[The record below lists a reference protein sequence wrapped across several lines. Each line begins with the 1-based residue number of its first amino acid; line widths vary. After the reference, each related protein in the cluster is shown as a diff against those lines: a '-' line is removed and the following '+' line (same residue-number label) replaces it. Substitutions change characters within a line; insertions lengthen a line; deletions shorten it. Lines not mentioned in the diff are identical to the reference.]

1 MLNRIF
7 LYATIIGA
15 VYLYYTTPTI
25 EDHKAVLLTALQQ
38 EYPIPVSMQE
48 RVWKDLDYSNFIVC
62 SFMKTSEDS
71 KMITSGYLKKVNLVN
86 PKWVAD
92 AKALLQRQTGYN

>member
-1 MLNRIF
+1 MLKRIF
-7 LYATIIGA
+7 LFALIIGA
-15 VYLYYTTPTI
+15 VYLHYTTPTI

-48 RVWKDLDYSNFIVC
+48 RVWKDLDYSNFVVC

-71 KMITSGYLKKVNLVN
+71 KMITTGYLKNVDLVN

-92 AKALLQRQTGYN
+92 TKALLQKQSDNN